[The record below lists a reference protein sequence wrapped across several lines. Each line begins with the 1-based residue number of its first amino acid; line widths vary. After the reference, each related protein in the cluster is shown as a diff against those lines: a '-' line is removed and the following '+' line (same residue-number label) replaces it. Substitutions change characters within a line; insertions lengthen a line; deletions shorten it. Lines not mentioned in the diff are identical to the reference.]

1 MATVVRDTSYHDRR
15 MVERRRIAYPAALR
29 ADGMRVSWGGVF
41 GGVLVALGFLL
52 LVTALGVA
60 VGISAAQPGETDTG
74 TLGAGA
80 GIWAGVSL
88 LVALFIGGWV
98 STRIGAIFD
107 GTTGFFE
114 GALVWVVSVLLMLY
128 MASSG
133 IGMLAGGAFKLVGGA
148 VQTLGSVVQSSQA
161 APDVSGSVDQMTQ
174 RLKDPKTS
182 EQIAS
187 ATGMPVSEVQATL
200 SETAQR
206 VENNRGNPAQA
217 AAEAKN
223 GMAQLMEKAKASGAL
238 RQKAEEVKPQAT
250 RAAWITFGALLLS
263 LVAAAF
269 GAMAGRRD
277 PMKEARA

>member
-1 MATVVRDTSYHDRR
+1 MATALRDTPYHDRR
-15 MVERRRIAYPAALR
+15 VTERRRIAYPAALR

-41 GGVLVALGFLL
+41 GGVLVALAFLL
-52 LVTALGVA
+52 LMTALGLA
-60 VGISAAQPGETDTG
+60 VGVSAAQPGETDTG

-114 GALVWVVSVLLMLY
+114 GTLVWVVSVLLMLY

-133 IGMLAGGAFKLVGGA
+133 IGMLAGGAFKMVGGA
-148 VQTLGSVVQSSQA
+148 VQTLGSMVQSSQA
-161 APDVSGSVDQMTQ
+161 TPDVSGGVDEMIQ
-174 RLKDPKTS
+174 RLKDPKTA

-187 ATGMPVSEVQATL
+187 ATGMPASEVQATL

-206 VENNRGNPAQA
+206 VDNNRGNPAQA

-223 GMAQLMEKAKASGAL
+223 GMAELMEKAKASGAL

-263 LVAAAF
+263 LVAAAL

-277 PMKEARA
+277 PAKEARA